1 MHFPPRETALHW
13 KHMIKLKR
21 AYEKA
26 ESADG
31 MRILVDRLWPRGVSR
46 AKIRI
51 KSWEKEIAPSAELR
65 EWFGHDPKRWS
76 AFKRKYRAEL
86 RKNKA
91 AVSALRART
100 KGRTV
105 TLVYGARDAAH
116 NNAVVLREVLAR

>member
-1 MHFPPRETALHW
+1 
-13 KHMIKLKR
+13 MIKLKR

-26 ESADG
+26 EKADG
-31 MRILVDRLWPRGVSR
+31 TRILVDRLWPRGVSR

-65 EWFGHDPKRWS
+65 EWFGHDPKRWI

-91 AVSALRART
+91 AVSALRARA

-105 TLVYGARDAAH
+105 TLVYAARDAAH
-116 NNAVVLREVLAR
+116 NNAVVLKEALAR